1 MEGLAF
7 YKMSGHGND
16 FLLVD
21 NRQGAVAAS
30 DMAALA
36 RAACDRKRGVGADGM
51 VFIENGPA
59 GVDFA
64 WRFFNDDG
72 SAAEMCGNAA
82 RCAALFAKMLG
93 LAQPRMRFLTLAGV
107 IQAEVGSDA
116 VKVQLTPARDLKLD
130 FDLEVNGRTVRM
142 SGVNTG
148 VPHVVVFDDDPEHAP
163 VKELGRAIRFHPHFQ
178 PAGTN
183 VNFARTLGEHALY
196 NRTYERGVEDETLA
210 CGTGCLAAVLVAA
223 AKGRV
228 ASPVQVTTQGGEI
241 LTVHFIRSG
250 NGFENL
256 YLEGPVRVVCCGRL
270 SLELMPGQAKGESDV

>member
-1 MEGLAF
+1 MEELAF

-21 NRQGAVAAS
+21 NRREAVAEPN
-30 DMAALA
+30 MVGLV

-51 VFIENGPA
+51 VFIQSGPD

-72 SAAEMCGNAA
+72 SVAEMCGNAA
-82 RCAALFAKMLG
+82 RCAALYATMLG
-93 LAQPRMRFLTLAGV
+93 LAGPRLRFLTLAGV
-107 IQAEVGSDA
+107 IQAEVRPEA
-116 VKVQLTPARDLKLD
+116 VKVQLPPAKDLILD
-130 FDLEVNGRTVRM
+130 FDLDVDGRTIRM

-148 VPHVVVFDDDPEHAP
+148 VPHVVLFDDNVENAP
-163 VKELGRAIRFHPHFQ
+163 VRDLGRIIRYHPHFQ

-183 VNFARTLGEHALY
+183 VNFARVEGEHALY

-210 CGTGCLAAVLVAA
+210 CGTGCLATVLVAA

-228 ASPVQVTTQGGEI
+228 SSPVAVTTQGGEV
-241 LTVHFIRSG
+241 LTVHFTRAESG
-250 NGFENL
+250 FQDL
-256 YLEGPVRVVCCGRL
+256 HLEGPVRVICSGQL
-270 SLELMPGQAKGESDV
+270 SPSLLPGPAR

>member
-21 NRQGAVAAS
+21 NRPGTVAES
-30 DMAALA
+30 DMAALV

-51 VFIENGPA
+51 VFIQEGPE

-72 SAAEMCGNAA
+72 NVAEMCGNAA
-82 RCAALFAKMLG
+82 RCAALFVHMLG
-93 LAQPRMRFLTLAGV
+93 LDRPTMRFLTLAGV
-107 IQAEVGSDA
+107 IRAEVRPDA
-116 VKVQLTPARDLKLD
+116 VKVQLPPARDLELD
-130 FDLEVNGRTVRM
+130 FDLEVDGRTIRM

-148 VPHVVVFDDDPEHAP
+148 VPHVVIFDENAERAP
-163 VKELGRAIRFHPHFQ
+163 VKDLGRTIRFHPHFRS
-178 PAGTN
+178 AGTN
-183 VNFARTLGEHALY
+183 VNFVRVGGEHDMY

-210 CGTGCLAAVLVAA
+210 CGTGCLASVLVAA

-228 ASPVQVTTQGGEI
+228 ASPVAVTTQGGEI
-241 LTVHFIRSG
+241 LTVHFTRSAS
-250 NGFENL
+250 GFENL
-256 YLEGPVRVVCCGRL
+256 YLEGPVRVVCSGRL
-270 SLELMPGQAKGESDV
+270 SPDLMPDQTR